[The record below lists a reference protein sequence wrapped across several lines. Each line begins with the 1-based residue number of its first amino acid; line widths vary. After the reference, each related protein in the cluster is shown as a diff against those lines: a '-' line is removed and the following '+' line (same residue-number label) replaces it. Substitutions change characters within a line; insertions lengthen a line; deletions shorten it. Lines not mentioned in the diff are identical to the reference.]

1 MRCAYLGVE
10 SGEEPPVHGED
21 LSGVLHRGSWQV
33 GGITDVDV
41 GVGASQVTQG
51 RVNRVGL
58 VQVEVKAHHPAWK

>member
-21 LSGVLHRGSWQV
+21 LGCVLHRGSGQV
-33 GGITDVDV
+33 CGVADVDV